1 VLPTNTE
8 TNYPVIPDNLLKR
21 LAFPGRKRLDRDGLF
36 FRAGFVGAGKS
47 LLFSSSSLG
56 DGIRL
61 SRIFGSE
68 EV

>member
-1 VLPTNTE
+1 
-8 TNYPVIPDNLLKR
+8 LKR
-21 LAFPGRKRLDRDGLF
+21 LAFPGGKRLDRDGLF

-47 LLFSSSSLG
+47 LLFSLSSLG